1 MGTNA
6 LGGGQPKI
14 VGMQRSRRR
23 ESGLR
28 AKIEGRSPV
37 RAALGQDPK
46 ATCQEICSEVGAQL
60 RLGMQLSEQRGM
72 RHMHQNADQL
82 VYQAICNRPTD

>member
-6 LGGGQPKI
+6 VGGGQPKS
-14 VGMQRSRRR
+14 VGMKRSQRL

-28 AKIEGRSPV
+28 AKIEGRSPG

-46 ATCQEICSEVGAQL
+46 ATCQRFAQ
-60 RLGMQLSEQRGM
+60 RLGMQRSEQRGM
-72 RHMHQNADQL
+72 RHMHQNSDQL
-82 VYQAICNRPTD
+82 VYQAIYNRPIQIRRR